1 MICLWLV
8 VAANKTMSRRINLR
22 AASVTIIHITLILA
36 ATVISIAL
44 TDFGSRIIAQAQSN
58 NPSPLT
64 LQQKAAMCNP
74 SNPKLKFV
82 NSTESKICGITPTPT
97 PTSIP
102 TNTTATTTLGNNAT
116 TATST
121 SENQLSSSFY
131 KQGYA
136 KGVIDARLVQSKFP
150 ASIPMGP
157 DDVDCDSSIDP
168 HASNPDYCSGY
179 QHGFA
184 DAVNNVLLH
193 R

>member
-8 VAANKTMSRRINLR
+8 VAANKTMTRRINLR
-22 AASVTIIHITLILA
+22 TAFVTIIHITLILA
-36 ATVISIAL
+36 TTVISIAL
-44 TDFGSRIIAQAQSN
+44 TDFGNRSIAQAQSN
-58 NPSPLT
+58 NTLSLT
-64 LQQKAAMCNP
+64 SQQKAAMCNP

-97 PTSIP
+97 PT
-102 TNTTATTTLGNNAT
+102 NTPLGNNAT
-116 TATST
+116 TTTTST
-121 SENQLSSSFY
+121 SADQLSSSFY

-136 KGVIDARLVQSKFP
+136 KGVMDAKLVQSKFP
-150 ASIPMGP
+150 ASTTMGP

-184 DAVNNVLLH
+184 DAINNVLL
-193 R
+193 RR